1 MRFDCNYYIQ
11 ILNIQSTKN
20 SNKFDAAHKK
30 YNDEYKWFDFFF
42 FGLFVNKTQKT
53 MKREEKKRQIV
64 SILSKLIPNT
74 YLNYKYY

>member
-1 MRFDCNYYIQ
+1 MQ
-11 ILNIQSTKN
+11 HTKN
-20 SNKFDAAHKK
+20 TMMNT
-30 YNDEYKWFDFFF
+30 NDLIFF